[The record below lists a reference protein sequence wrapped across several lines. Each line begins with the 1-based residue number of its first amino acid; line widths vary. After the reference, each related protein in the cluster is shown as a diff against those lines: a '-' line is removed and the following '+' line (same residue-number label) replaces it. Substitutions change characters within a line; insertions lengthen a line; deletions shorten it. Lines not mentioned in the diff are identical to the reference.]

1 MGSIKEINIGI
12 SNVETDMSLPL
23 RIAYK
28 YLGSLCK
35 IPFLIKRTN
44 NSGQQQQQQQQSEFS
59 NIINFL
65 CVVLQYPKF
74 RDEKRLIIYSGGMNF
89 KNHSDTYISHNN
101 EVDVKQTNKY
111 HLLYTVISRLV
122 YHIRSSTSSLAPSC
136 TKHILKFDHDSNL
149 RITYIDYTNGQ
160 PLNLYTKKQIITQLC
175 IIFGFEKVKIKYID
189 ENKEK
194 KKEIITVSPDSNPI
208 ITTFSINRRKIMLLN
223 STSLLKN
230 MSISFF
236 S

>member
-1 MGSIKEINIGI
+1 MELSGGVKEIYIGGI
-12 SNVETDMSLPL
+12 SNIETDMSLPL
-23 RIAYK
+23 RVAYK

-35 IPFLIKRTN
+35 IPLINR
-44 NSGQQQQQQQQSEFS
+44 NSGQSEFS
-59 NIINFL
+59 NIVNFL

-74 RDEKRLIIYSGGMNF
+74 RDEKKLIIYSGGNN
-89 KNHSDTYISHNN
+89 KSHNN
-101 EVDVKQTNKY
+101 INDDTQVTHDKVDVKQTNKY
-111 HLLYTVISRLV
+111 QLLYLIISRLV
-122 YHIRSSTSSLAPSC
+122 YHVRSITTSLTPSC
-136 TKHILKFDHDSNL
+136 TKHVLKFDNDSNL
-149 RITYIDYTNGQ
+149 RLTYIDYTNGR
-160 PLNLYTKKQIITQLC
+160 PLNLYTKKQIIRQLC

-194 KKEIITVSPDSNPI
+194 KNKEIIAVSCDSNPI

-223 STSLLKN
+223 SVSLLKN